1 MWYQYYQIQ
10 LGLNSELQIFMT
22 ISVLGLFYVTVS
34 ILKSQVGRFLTQLSP
49 LADAKARVREAAA
62 TVGDGCEASQ

>member
-10 LGLNSELQIFMT
+10 LHLNSELQICMAV
-22 ISVLGLFYVTVS
+22 SLLGLFYVNVS

-49 LADAKARVREAAA
+49 VADAEARVGEAAA
-62 TVGDGCEASQ
+62 AVGDGSEASQ